1 MTTQQPA
8 ATPTP
13 PAGSARPKIIGA
25 AALVAVLV
33 VVAGLFV
40 FVGSDDAAAG
50 EIFVEPLGSTGPDP
64 FTDSITPEPVATLAD
79 YAARPATDP
88 DVDPELVPEG
98 VSPDPVPAES
108 VRALVEAAEGASVPL
123 LVGTRPGVYG
133 GTRDEASCD
142 ADQLVSF
149 LADDQD
155 KAAAWAGVHDI
166 EVDEIAAFVAD
177 LTPLRLTRD
186 TLVLN
191 HRFVDGEAEPR
202 QTVLQKG
209 EAVMVDDSGIPRVK
223 CSSGN
228 PLLAPDAPEL
238 LTDGDVGGEP
248 WDGFDASTVGVVV
261 PAADPVEEFVV
272 VDVETDELFIRLVGS
287 VVEADIDAVAVPES
301 TPTPAPTPT
310 PAAPTPTPV
319 PPTATPVPTPA
330 AINPFD
336 DPDPDL
342 ADLPIP
348 DDLPPGAGTF
358 AAPREGTWLA
368 GNGAGSVTC
377 DGFTI
382 PLPPTSGE
390 TGTLALTDEGFTF
403 GAGGISIELA
413 PVEGITGRYAGTV
426 TTVEEGIAVTSDLVL
441 QVVTDTLLVGS
452 WVGNFEAEGTTCT
465 AERSLEMTFSG

>member
-1 MTTQQPA
+1 MTTQEPEPPPVQPG
-8 ATPTP
+8 T
-13 PAGSARPKIIGA
+13 GSARPKIIGA
-25 AALVAVLV
+25 VAVVAV
-33 VVAGLFV
+33 VVLVAGLFV
-40 FVGSDDAAAG
+40 FAGSDDAAAG

-64 FTDSITPEPVATLAD
+64 FTESVTPEPVATLAD
-79 YAARPATDP
+79 YATRPATDP

-98 VSPDPVPAES
+98 ASPDPVPAES

-142 ADQLVSF
+142 ADQLVAF
-149 LADDQD
+149 LAAEQD

-166 EVDEIAAFVAD
+166 AIDEIDTFVAD

-191 HRFVDGEAEPR
+191 HRFVDGEARPR
-202 QTVLQKG
+202 QTVLQRG

-238 LTDGDVGGEP
+238 LAGGDVDGEP
-248 WDGFDASTVGVVV
+248 WEGFDASAVTVIV
-261 PAADPVEEFVV
+261 PADEPVEEFVV
-272 VDVETDELFIRLVGS
+272 VDVETDEPFVRLIGS
-287 VVEADIDAVAVPES
+287 LVEFDADAVAVPE
-301 TPTPAPTPT
+301 ATPT
-310 PAAPTPTPV
+310 PAASTPTPV
-319 PPTATPVPTPA
+319 PPTPTPVPTPA
-330 AINPFD
+330 TINPFD

-342 ADLPIP
+342 ADLPLP

-377 DGFTI
+377 DGFSI
-382 PLPPTSGE
+382 PLPPTSGDS
-390 TGTLALTDEGFTF
+390 GTLALTDDGFIF
-403 GAGGISIELA
+403 GAGDISIELF
-413 PVEGITGRYAGTV
+413 PVDGITGRYTGTV
-426 TTVEEGIAVTSDLVL
+426 TTVEEGIAFTSDLVL
-441 QVVTDTLLVGS
+441 QVVTDTLMVGS
-452 WVGNFEAEGTTCT
+452 WAGSFEADGTTCS
-465 AERSLEMTFSG
+465 AQRSLEMTFTG

>member
-1 MTTQQPA
+1 MTTQEPT

-25 AALVAVLV
+25 AAVVAVLV
-33 VVAGLFV
+33 VLAGLFV

-64 FTDSITPEPVATLAD
+64 FTDSVAPEPVATLAD
-79 YAARPATDP
+79 YAARAATDP
-88 DVDPELVPEG
+88 DVDPELLPEG
-98 VSPDPVPAES
+98 VSLDPPPAES

-142 ADQLVSF
+142 ADQLVAF
-149 LADDQD
+149 LAAEQD

-166 EVDEIAAFVAD
+166 EVDEIAGFVAD
-177 LTPLRLTRD
+177 LTALRLTRD

-191 HRFVDGEAEPR
+191 HRFVDGEARAR
-202 QTVLQKG
+202 QTVLQRG
-209 EAVMVDDSGIPRVK
+209 EAVMVDDTGIARVK

-238 LTDGDVGGEP
+238 LVGGDVGGEP
-248 WDGFDASTVGVVV
+248 WNGFDASRVTVIV
-261 PAADPVEEFVV
+261 PADEPIEEFVV
-272 VDVETDELFIRLVGS
+272 VDVETDELFIRVIGS
-287 VVEADIDAVAVPES
+287 LVEADVDAVAAPE
-301 TPTPAPTPT
+301 PTPT

-319 PPTATPVPTPA
+319 PPTPTPVPTPA
-330 AINPFD
+330 AVNPFD

-358 AAPREGTWLA
+358 AAPREGTWFA
-368 GNGAGSVTC
+368 GNGAGSATC
-377 DGFTI
+377 EGFTI
-382 PLPPTSGE
+382 PLPATSGE
-390 TGTLALTDEGFTF
+390 TGTLALTDDGFTF
-403 GAGGISIELA
+403 GAGGISIELT

-426 TTVEEGIAVTSDLVL
+426 TTVEEGVAVTSDLVL
-441 QVVTDTLLVGS
+441 QVVTDTLLVGN
-452 WVGNFEAEGTTCT
+452 WVGTFEVDGTTCT

>member
-1 MTTQQPA
+1 MTTQQPE
-8 ATPTP
+8 PP
-13 PAGSARPKIIGA
+13 PAPSGTGSARPRIIGA
-25 AALVAVLV
+25 VAVVAVLV

-40 FVGSDDAAAG
+40 FAGSDDAAAG

-64 FTDSITPEPVATLAD
+64 FTDRVTPEPVATLAD

-98 VSPDPVPAES
+98 ASPDPVPAES

-142 ADQLVSF
+142 ADQLVTF
-149 LADDQD
+149 LAAEQD

-166 EVDEIAAFVAD
+166 DVDEIAGFVAE

-202 QTVLQKG
+202 QTVLQRG

-238 LTDGDVGGEP
+238 LAGGDVGGEP
-248 WDGFDASTVGVVV
+248 WDGFDASTVTVIV
-261 PAADPVEEFVV
+261 PADEPVAEFVV
-272 VDVETDELFIRLVGS
+272 VDVESDELFVRVIGS
-287 VVEADIDAVAVPES
+287 LVEADVDAVAAPE
-301 TPTPAPTPT
+301 PTPT

-319 PPTATPVPTPA
+319 PPTPTPVPAPA
-330 AINPFD
+330 AVNPFD

-342 ADLPIP
+342 ADLPLP

-368 GNGAGSVTC
+368 GNGAGSVNC
-377 DGFTI
+377 DGFSI
-382 PLPPTSGE
+382 PLPPTSGDS
-390 TGTLALTDEGFTF
+390 GTLALTDDGFTF
-403 GAGGISIELA
+403 GAGDISIELF
-413 PVEGITGRYAGTV
+413 PVDGITGRYEGTV
-426 TTVEEGIAVTSDLVL
+426 TTVEEGVAFTSDLVL
-441 QVVTDTLLVGS
+441 QVVTDTLMVGS
-452 WVGNFEAEGTTCT
+452 WVGSFEAEGTTCN